1 LRDEPVVNALFLAV
15 LFLGLVAGVR
25 AMLLGT
31 EHLPRGVQ
39 LPAPHERTSEHVT
52 DAEPSALF
60 NWASAGAFAFAFG
73 LAGYLFTR
81 FSTWGI
87 PVCVIAATVAG
98 GAAITLQSLLIARWA
113 IPSARADHVD
123 ERYLLQGT
131 IGRISREVPADGEG
145 ELRYTLD
152 NVTYTLPARE
162 LVGAVLA
169 QDVEVVMDRVEG
181 GVAYVE
187 SWAQVEQRL

>member
-1 LRDEPVVNALFLAV
+1 MNALFLTV
-15 LFLGLVAGVR
+15 LLLGLIAGVR

-31 EHLPRGVQ
+31 EHLPRGVR

-60 NWASAGAFAFAFG
+60 NWASAAAFAFAFG

-81 FSTWGI
+81 FSTWGVPI
-87 PVCVIAATVAG
+87 RVIAASVAG

-113 IPSARADHVD
+113 IPSARAEHVD

-131 IGRISREVPADGEG
+131 IGRISLEVPANGQG
-145 ELRYTLD
+145 ELQYTLD
-152 NVTYTLPARE
+152 SVTYTLPARE
-162 LVGAVLA
+162 VVGALLA
-169 QDVEVVMDRVEG
+169 QDVDVVMDRVEG

-187 SWAQVEQRL
+187 SWAQVEERL

>member
-1 LRDEPVVNALFLAV
+1 MNALFLTV
-15 LFLGLVAGVR
+15 LLLGLVAGVR

-60 NWASAGAFAFAFG
+60 NWASAAAFAFAFG
-73 LAGYLFTR
+73 LVGYLCTR

-87 PVCVIAATVAG
+87 PLRVIAASAAG

-113 IPSARADHVD
+113 IPSARAENVD

-131 IGRISREVPADGEG
+131 IGRISREVPAHGEG
-145 ELRYTLD
+145 ELQYTLD
-152 NVTYTLPARE
+152 NVSYTLPARE
-162 LVGAVLA
+162 LVGAPLA
-169 QDVEVVMDRVEG
+169 YDVEVVLDRVEG

-187 SWAQVEQRL
+187 PWAQVEQRL

>member
-1 LRDEPVVNALFLAV
+1 MNALFLTV
-15 LFLGLVAGVR
+15 LLLGLIAGVR

-39 LPAPHERTSEHVT
+39 LPAPHERTTEHVT

-60 NWASAGAFAFAFG
+60 NWASAAAFAFAFG

-81 FSTWGI
+81 FSTWGV
-87 PVCVIAATVAG
+87 PARVIAASVVG

-113 IPSARADHVD
+113 IPSARADHTD

-131 IGRISREVPADGEG
+131 IGRISREVPRDGEG
-145 ELRYTLD
+145 ELQYTLD
-152 NVTYTLPARE
+152 NITYALPARE
-162 LVGAVLA
+162 LMGASLA

>member
-1 LRDEPVVNALFLAV
+1 MNALFLIV
-15 LFLGLVAGVR
+15 LLLGLLAGVR

-60 NWASAGAFAFAFG
+60 NWASAAAFAFAFG

-81 FSTWGI
+81 FTTWGV
-87 PVCVIAATVAG
+87 PVRLVAASVVG

-131 IGRISREVPADGEG
+131 IGRISQEVPVDGEG
-145 ELRYTLD
+145 ELQYTID

-162 LVGAVLA
+162 LVGALLA

-181 GVAYVE
+181 GIAYVE

>member
-1 LRDEPVVNALFLAV
+1 MNALFLTV
-15 LFLGLVAGVR
+15 LLLGLIAGVR

-31 EHLPRGVQ
+31 EHLPRGVE

-52 DAEPSALF
+52 AAEPSALF
-60 NWASAGAFAFAFG
+60 NWASAAAFAFAFG

-81 FSTWGI
+81 FSTFSV
-87 PVCVIAATVAG
+87 PVRVVAAVISG
-98 GAAITLQSLLIARWA
+98 GAAITVQSLLIARWA

-131 IGRISREVPADGEG
+131 IGRISREVPANGEG
-145 ELRYTLD
+145 ELQYTLD

-162 LVGAVLA
+162 LTGALLA
-169 QDVEVVMDRVEG
+169 LDVEVVMDRVEG
-181 GVAYVE
+181 GVAFVE
-187 SWAQVEQRL
+187 SWAQVEERL

>member
-1 LRDEPVVNALFLAV
+1 
-15 LFLGLVAGVR
+15 
-25 AMLLGT
+25 MLLGT

-39 LPAPHERTSEHVT
+39 LPAPHERTSEHVP

-60 NWASAGAFAFAFG
+60 NWASAAAFAFAFG

-81 FSTWGI
+81 FSSWSPLVRI
-87 PVCVIAATVAG
+87 IAATVAG
-98 GAAITLQSLLIARWA
+98 GAAITVQSLLIARWA

-131 IGRISREVPADGEG
+131 IGRISREVPQNGEG
-145 ELRYTLD
+145 ELQYTLD

-162 LVGAVLA
+162 VTGALLA
-169 QDVEVVMDRVEG
+169 EDVEVVMDRVED

-187 SWAQVEQRL
+187 PWAQVEQRL

>member
-1 LRDEPVVNALFLAV
+1 MNVLFLIV
-15 LFLGLVAGVR
+15 LLLGLVAGVR

-31 EHLPRGVQ
+31 EHLPRGVL

-60 NWASAGAFAFAFG
+60 NWASAAAFLFAFG

-81 FSTWGI
+81 FTTWGI
-87 PVCVIAATVAG
+87 LPRVIGASLAA

-113 IPSARADHVD
+113 IPGARADHVD

-131 IGRISREVPADGEG
+131 IGRISRQVPADGEG

-162 LVGAVLA
+162 LAGTLLA
-169 QDVEVVMDRVEG
+169 QDVEVVLDRVEG

>member
-1 LRDEPVVNALFLAV
+1 MINLFLSV
-15 LFLGLVAGVR
+15 LLLGLMAGVR

-31 EHLPRGVQ
+31 EHLPSGVM
-39 LPAPHERTSEHVT
+39 LPAPHERKSEHVT

-60 NWASAGAFAFAFG
+60 NWASVAAFAFAFG

-81 FSTWGI
+81 FSAFSV
-87 PVCVIAATVAG
+87 PVLVVIAIVSG
-98 GAAITLQSLLIARWA
+98 GAAMAVQSLLIARWA
-113 IPSARADHVD
+113 IPSARADQVD

-131 IGRISREVPADGEG
+131 IGRVTRAIPAEGEG
-145 ELRYTLD
+145 ELQYTLD

-162 LVGAVLA
+162 LGGVAI
-169 QDVEVVMDRVEG
+169 DSNVEVVMDRVEA

-187 SWAQVEQRL
+187 PWAQVEQRL

>member
-1 LRDEPVVNALFLAV
+1 MNTLFLVV
-15 LFLGLVAGVR
+15 LLLGLVAGVR

-73 LAGYLFTR
+73 LAGYLCTR
-81 FSTWGI
+81 FSMWGV
-87 PVCVIAATVAG
+87 PVRVVIAAVAG

-113 IPSARADHVD
+113 IPAARAEHVD

-131 IGRISREVPADGEG
+131 VGRISREIPADGDG
-145 ELRYTLD
+145 ELQYTLD
-152 NVTYTLPARE
+152 DVTYTLPARE
-162 LVGAVLA
+162 LAAGVLA
-169 QDVEVVMDRVEG
+169 QDVEVVLDRVEG

-187 SWAQVEQRL
+187 AWAQVEQRL

>member
-1 LRDEPVVNALFLAV
+1 MNALFLTV
-15 LFLGLVAGVR
+15 LLLGLVAGVR

-31 EHLPRGVQ
+31 ERLPRGVQ
-39 LPAPHERTSEHVT
+39 LPAPHERTSEHVP

-60 NWASAGAFAFAFG
+60 NWASVAAFAFAFG
-73 LAGYLFTR
+73 LSGYLFTR
-81 FSTWGI
+81 FSSWSAL
-87 PVCVIAATVAG
+87 VLVVAATIVG
-98 GAAITLQSLLIARWA
+98 GAAITVQSLLIARWA

-131 IGRISREVPADGEG
+131 IARISQEVPEDGEG
-145 ELRYTLD
+145 ELQYTLD

-162 LVGAVLA
+162 LTGAMLA
-169 QDVEVVMDRVEG
+169 EDAEVVMDRVEG

>member
-1 LRDEPVVNALFLAV
+1 MNALFLTV
-15 LFLGLVAGVR
+15 LLLGLIAGVR

-60 NWASAGAFAFAFG
+60 NWASAAAFAFAFG
-73 LAGYLFTR
+73 LAGYLLTR
-81 FSTWGI
+81 FTEWSALM
-87 PVCVIAATVAG
+87 CVIAAVVAG
-98 GAAITLQSLLIARWA
+98 GAAITVQSLLIARWA
-113 IPSARADHVD
+113 IPSARADQVD

-131 IGRISREVPADGEG
+131 IGRITREVPADGEG
-145 ELRYTLD
+145 ELQYTLD
-152 NVTYTLPARE
+152 NTTYTLPARE
-162 LVGAVLA
+162 LAGASLA
-169 QDVEVVMDRVEG
+169 TDVEVVLDRVEA

-187 SWAQVEQRL
+187 PWTQVEQRL